1 MAVSW
6 MGLKA
11 STDSLGDSFG
21 LSAEPRA
28 FRGVNLI
35 AAAD

>member
-11 STDSLGDSFG
+11 STDSPGDSFG
-21 LSAEPRA
+21 LSAELRT
-28 FRGVNLI
+28 FRNVNLI
-35 AAAD
+35 PAAD